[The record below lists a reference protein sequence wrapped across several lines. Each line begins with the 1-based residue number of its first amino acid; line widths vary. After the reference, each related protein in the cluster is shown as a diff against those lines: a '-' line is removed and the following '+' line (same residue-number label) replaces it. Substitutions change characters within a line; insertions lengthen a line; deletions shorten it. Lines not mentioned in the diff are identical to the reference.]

1 MMFHTLSRRKLLAG
15 AAVSTGL
22 LSACKKAEPQAT
34 LTIGDQKGGL
44 QTLLSISGQLENL
57 DYKLNWAQ
65 FAAAA
70 PLFEAL
76 NAGAVDAGI
85 GGDAP
90 FVFFMASKPA
100 AQAIAALNYTSISPN
115 VAAIL
120 VRPDSG
126 IDTIHDLAGKHV
138 AVVRGSTGQF
148 ITLAALQDAGMKLDA
163 VTFNYL
169 EPGDSMT
176 TLLQGGVDAWAT
188 WTPYVSIGELHYG
201 LKPIPLR
208 ADILAGVGFIVATNQ
223 AISGK
228 HAALQD
234 FVVRFGRARDWVT
247 AHSQEYA
254 AAFAKDTGVPPDVA
268 AQYAEI
274 TYSVVPIDD
283 QRIATVQHLTDLY
296 AAAKLLPASF
306 PIGFAFDNGFYQA
319 T

>member
-1 MMFHTLSRRKLLAG
+1 MVYPISRRKFLAT
-15 AAVSTGL
+15 AAATGM
-22 LSACKKAEPQAT
+22 LSACKKSDPPTT
-34 LTIGDQKGGL
+34 LTLGDQKGGL
-44 QTLLSISGQLENL
+44 QTLLTISGQLSDL
-57 DYKLNWAQ
+57 DYTLEWAQ

-76 NAGAVDAGI
+76 NAGAIDAGI

-100 AQAIAALNYTSISPN
+100 AQAIAALNYTSTSPN

-126 IDTIHDLAGKHV
+126 INTIHDLAGKHV
-138 AVVRGSTGQF
+138 AVVRGSTGQY
-148 ITLAALQDAGMKLDA
+148 ITLAALQDAGMPLDA
-163 VTFNYL
+163 VSFNYL

-201 LKPIPLR
+201 LKPIPLP
-208 ADILAGVGFIVATNQ
+208 ADILAGVGFIVATAQ
-223 AISGK
+223 AISTK

-234 FVVRFGRARDWVT
+234 FLARFGRARDWVT
-247 AHSQEYA
+247 THKSEYA
-254 AAFAKDTGVPPDVA
+254 AAFAKDTGVPADVA
-268 AQYAEI
+268 AQYAQI
-274 TYSVVPIDD
+274 TYSVVPIDA

-296 AAAKLLPASF
+296 AAANLLPASF
-306 PIGFAFDNGFYQA
+306 PIGFAFDNGFYQ
-319 T
+319 TS